1 MAAQQSEGR
10 KLITG
15 YSGGNPAKILLLK
28 RLSESKRGQSMKH
41 EATNKSDIKMHR
53 IDDASAISSLSRS
66 TLYDHI
72 RHGRLK
78 SIKVGGR
85 RLIPDSALRELLQI
99 EELA

>member
-1 MAAQQSEGR
+1 
-10 KLITG
+10 
-15 YSGGNPAKILLLK
+15 
-28 RLSESKRGQSMKH
+28 MKH
-41 EATNKSDIKMHR
+41 EATNKSSDIKMHR

-72 RHGRLK
+72 RSGRLK